1 MDFKEVNEFLYEV
14 IAAAEN
20 LVRFYIRGSV
30 FSCTKN
36 YVLGSEYLIEKL
48 YPWDDALLIFPPSC
62 VGDAYL
68 FNAVVQGTG

>member
-20 LVRFYIRGSV
+20 LVRFYIQGSV

-36 YVLGSEYLIEKL
+36 YVLGSEYLIEKNFHHGKTRKFTETVKERYDEL
-48 YPWDDALLIFPPSC
+48 IGLL
-62 VGDAYL
+62 G
-68 FNAVVQGTG
+68 